1 MNTWTECQ
9 LESIHISTDFQNGTK
24 AVCNLVQ
31 TYTAWR
37 QHWCNKVLLSFHQFH
52 VIKRNDLTMM
62 WATNYKVN
70 VAVITNSTKFNLYL
84 LRMRQERWCFYNY
97 LNDPELFWKDCNNY
111 DLKIRVFSL
120 LLMKTSQ
127 ASIINVIVQCSKS
140 IYFLIHAYSLILL
153 WSHFL

>member
-1 MNTWTECQ
+1 MFLLSCTHTWQKKKKVQKNVWEKKKDFFNNWTEWQ

-31 TYTAWR
+31 TCTAWR

-84 LRMRQERWCFYNY
+84 LRMRQERRCFYNY
-97 LNDPELFWKDCNNY
+97 LNDPEPCWKDCNNY
-111 DLKIRVFSL
+111 DQNQSVFPF
-120 LLMKTSQ
+120 
-127 ASIINVIVQCSKS
+127 ANENHI
-140 IYFLIHAYSLILL
+140 
-153 WSHFL
+153 